1 MKKRICLYV
10 VSLFSII
17 GFNTAKAQITTALS
31 ANNNYTGIMSSLLNP
46 AAPANSR
53 VGFELNLFT
62 MQTGFAND
70 AYQTTFSNMFKSE
83 LYDNP
88 VKDVNYFRTKN
99 TETRAASVNFDILG
113 PSIQLSLSDHS
124 AATLYTRLRTMVNG
138 GGINSALLD
147 IAENEFQDNVLYKL
161 GSPRFSSHAFGE
173 VALSYAHAFT
183 KNPQHVFKVGL
194 TGKYISG
201 MGALVNHMDN
211 VIVEYDNTG
220 DKFTTLQAKT
230 HSLFSA
236 GFGNISLDDPTLDN
250 IFQAIGDNV
259 SKGSGIG
266 ADIGFQYEYRPQ
278 GRALDYKTDK
288 GRLSRHDNPYMFKLG
303 MSLLDIGS
311 VSYKTGTPSGDYRLN
326 ADGKATAIFNT
337 QAGETIQQ
345 YISRLQ
351 NTENVL
357 VATPIDKFTMSLPT
371 TLNINADYHPF
382 GNLYVG
388 AGAMINLI
396 DKKSISK
403 NATYYESVYQLTP
416 RLESR
421 RFTLFVPMSFDVV
434 RQFTAGV
441 GVQLGPLTLGSN
453 SVLSNS
459 SSTKKIRN
467 LDFFA
472 GLSFRFYK
480 KRYNLVKPIEIH
492 DTTIIRQHTTD
503 TLLVTKDRDG
513 DGIVDDKDE
522 CPDVPGLLAL
532 NGCPDQDGD
541 GIPDYKDS
549 CVTVPGVAK
558 YNGCPIPDRDG
569 DGINDDEDKCPDV
582 PGLARY
588 QGCPIPDRD
597 NDGVNDEEDKCPDVP
612 GTVANFGCPE
622 IKAEVIEKF
631 KKAAGKIYFA
641 TGKFNVLAKSFP
653 ALNIVVAELKKDST
667 LRLEIQGHTDNVG
680 KPANNMILSDKRA
693 ASVKAYLV
701 KKGIDPA
708 RLKSHG
714 YGDSKPVQPNKTA
727 AGRAK
732 NRRTEFNLSNYDAP
746 TDAPVTK

>member
-1 MKKRICLYV
+1 MKKRICLCA

-53 VGFELNLFT
+53 VGFEFNLLT
-62 MQTGFAND
+62 MQAGLAND
-70 AYQTTFSNMFKSE
+70 AYQTSFSNLFKSS
-83 LYDNP
+83 LYSGNATKGVDYFATTNT
-88 VKDVNYFRTKN
+88 KDKN
-99 TETRAASVNFDILG
+99 LSTNLDLLG
-113 PSIQLSLSDHS
+113 PSFQLSLSNNS
-124 AATLYTRLRTMVNG
+124 SVTVYSRFRNIINASGVNG
-138 GGINSALLD
+138 AVMD
-147 IAENEFQDNVLYKL
+147 IAENEFRNNFAYQL
-161 GSPRFSSHAFGE
+161 GSPNFSMHAFGE
-173 VALSYAHAFT
+173 IALSYAHAFT
-183 KNPQHVFKVGL
+183 KNPQHAFKVGL
-194 TGKYISG
+194 TGKYVVG
-201 MGALVNHMDN
+201 AGALVNRMDN
-211 VIVEYDNTG
+211 ATVEYDNTG

-230 HSLFSA
+230 HTLFSTGLTA
-236 GFGNISLDDPTLDN
+236 INLNDPNIDN
-250 IFQAIGDNV
+250 IFNDITN
-259 SKGSGIG
+259 SLFKSSGVG
-266 ADIGFQYEYRPQ
+266 ADIGFQYEYRPE
-278 GRALDYKTDK
+278 GRAFDYKTDK
-288 GRLSRHDNPYMFKLG
+288 GRFSRHDNPYMFKLG
-303 MSLLDIGS
+303 VSLLDVGAI
-311 VSYKTGTPSGDYRLN
+311 SYAAGDRSGDYTI
-326 ADGKATAIFNT
+326 TANNQFT
-337 QAGETIQQ
+337 SVFTPQANETVQQ
-345 YISRLQ
+345 YIDRLKTA
-351 NTENVL
+351 NI
-357 VATPIDKFTMSLPT
+357 VAINPISTFTMSLPT
-371 TLNINADYHPF
+371 TLNINADYHPL

-388 AGAMINLI
+388 AGAMINVI
-396 DKKSISK
+396 DKKSSSK
-403 NATYYESVYQLTP
+403 DATYYESVYQLTP

-421 RFTLFVPMSFDVV
+421 QFTLFVPMSFDVV

-441 GVQLGPLTLGSN
+441 GVQLGPLTLGS
-453 SVLSNS
+453 SSILSNLANS
-459 SSTKKIRN
+459 KKIRTI
-467 LDFFA
+467 DFFA
-472 GLSFRFYK
+472 GLSYRFYK
-480 KRYNLVKPIEIH
+480 KRYNLAKPIVLH
-492 DTTIIRQHTTD
+492 DTTIIQQHTTD

-588 QGCPIPDRD
+588 QGCPITDRD

-622 IKAEVIEKF
+622 IKADVIEKF

-641 TGKFNVLAKSFP
+641 TGKFTVLAKSFP

-701 KKGIDPA
+701 KKGIDPT

-746 TDAPVTK
+746 TDAPVTQ